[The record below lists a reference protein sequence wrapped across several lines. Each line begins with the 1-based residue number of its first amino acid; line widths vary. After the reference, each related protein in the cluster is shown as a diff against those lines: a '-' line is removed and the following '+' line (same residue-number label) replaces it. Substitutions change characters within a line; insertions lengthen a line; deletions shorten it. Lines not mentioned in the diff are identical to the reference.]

1 MPRFPNLHQI
11 VSALIFVI
19 VTVQLSHAAAT
30 ITVDQSGVVTGSG
43 MDGIAGIELVINYDS
58 SNLSTPSVTKGS
70 LVSQSMLAANTSAP
84 GVIRIAIISTSP
96 FSGSGQIAAIKFASN
111 SGKGWIRLAS
121 YSMIDAAAVK
131 IPLDSSAPA
140 AEEQP
145 ASQTTSNNPT
155 ADQPDSSSGIPAQ
168 MSQTTDSTQTAG
180 TAVVLGSVNYNTPQ
194 PESPPART
202 ETQTPEPVTTI
213 YQKSAPP
220 QPEPDNTNQPPAP
233 PSRQPAT
240 DARAS
245 EPGQQIIFK
254 SVIDRFKVYQG
265 DKSLPIMTALFRKE
279 ISKFIRQEPEAALS
293 DGKTRIRIFVD
304 LPNGQQT
311 SPNFAM
317 DNAVLISAK
326 KDSAMKNRWIIEALP
341 EAAVW
346 KATLSIIA
354 GEESFEYPL
363 TVAPP
368 LGSPLKADQAGWN
381 VFQKEIGTPQ
391 KPLHDFNRDG
401 LRDYIDEFIFV
412 ANHLAGK

>member
-11 VSALIFVI
+11 VNALFFVI

-58 SNLSTPSVTKGS
+58 SNLSTPSVTKGN

-155 ADQPDSSSGIPAQ
+155 AGQPDSSSGIPAQ
-168 MSQTTDSTQTAG
+168 MSQTTDSTRTAA
-180 TAVVLGSVNYNTPQ
+180 TAVVLGSVNYTTTQ
-194 PESPPART
+194 AETPPART
-202 ETQTPEPVTTI
+202 ETQSPEPVATT

-220 QPEPDNTNQPPAP
+220 QPAPDSANPPPAP
-233 PSRQPAT
+233 ASRQPTT
-240 DARAS
+240 DARVS
-245 EPGQQIIFK
+245 EPGQQIIYK
-254 SVIDRFKVYQG
+254 GILDRFKTYRG
-265 DKSLPIMTALFRKE
+265 DKSLPFMTALFRKE
-279 ISKFIRQEPEAALS
+279 ISQFVRQEPEVALS
-293 DGKTRIRIFVD
+293 DGKSRIRIIVD
-304 LPNGQQT
+304 LPSVLQT
-311 SPNFAM
+311 SPNFAL
-317 DNAVLISAK
+317 DNATIISAK
-326 KDSAMKNRWIIEALP
+326 KDSAVKGRWIIEALP

-368 LGSPLKADQAGWN
+368 LGSSLKADQAGWN
-381 VFQKEIGTPQ
+381 VFLKEIGTPQ